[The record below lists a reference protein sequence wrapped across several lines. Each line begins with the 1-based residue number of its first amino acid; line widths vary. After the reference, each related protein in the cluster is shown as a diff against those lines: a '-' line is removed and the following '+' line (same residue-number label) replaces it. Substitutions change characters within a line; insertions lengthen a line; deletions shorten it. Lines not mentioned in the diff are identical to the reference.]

1 MSTWHVLLI
10 RIMSTLN
17 GSVYKSSG
25 LTENSGL
32 LLLLIENIKKEVV
45 LRIHFAWSSLPS
57 SWLSGNIH
65 IPCMVICSS
74 LQIFF
79 LCSTVV
85 FLAPSTVLSS
95 LCKSSIWPLN
105 FSDAG
110 TLMPWYAI
118 ITVTSKLKPNRVRA
132 LGRTVLPCHSH
143 DLACIHI
150 SHTGKDQNWS

>member
-17 GSVYKSSG
+17 GSVYKSLG

-32 LLLLIENIKKEVV
+32 LWLLIENIKKEVV
-45 LRIHFAWSSLPS
+45 LWIHFAWSSLPS

-65 IPCMVICSS
+65 IPCMVICFS

-85 FLAPSTVLSS
+85 FLAPSAVLSS

-132 LGRTVLPCHSH
+132 LGRTALPCHSH
-143 DLACIHI
+143 GLACIHI